1 MSNTPKSSEPIIG
14 YRIIDTDILN
24 SDFAKL
30 LGPVCKQM
38 KLFLKHNVN
47 KKKGLASS
55 LTVVCS
61 RCDAKNNFFISS
73 MANRTYNI
81 NNRIVYA
88 MRSSGKGFSGI
99 EKFANLMDVP
109 KPMTKNSY
117 DKIVKKFVTVS
128 EVANETMDDTWSF
141 FINSKISSY
150 LVYYSF

>member
-1 MSNTPKSSEPIIG
+1 
-14 YRIIDTDILN
+14 
-24 SDFAKL
+24 
-30 LGPVCKQM
+30 
-38 KLFLKHNVN
+38 
-47 KKKGLASS
+47 
-55 LTVVCS
+55 
-61 RCDAKNNFFISS
+61 
-73 MANRTYNI
+73 
-81 NNRIVYA
+81 

-117 DKIVKKFVTVS
+117 DKIVKEFVTVS